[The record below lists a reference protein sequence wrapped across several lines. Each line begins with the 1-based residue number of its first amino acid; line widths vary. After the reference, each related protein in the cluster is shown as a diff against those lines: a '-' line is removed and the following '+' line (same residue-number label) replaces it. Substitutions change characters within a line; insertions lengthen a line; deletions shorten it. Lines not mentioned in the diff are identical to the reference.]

1 MLHVTL
7 LVPGSKDTLLWQA
20 NTLLDPLRMPLFFL
34 VSGLF
39 SSKVLNFSLGELFR
53 RRLWFFIIPY
63 LIWVPIEVTV
73 TNEMRQLA
81 GISQPFTLMEH
92 LGLIATGRNM
102 AWFLYALV
110 LFNLALWLTKKL
122 PWWGTVLVALSPI
135 LLIQLH
141 HDVPIVAKAIMYL
154 PIFLAGTYLRHPI
167 KRFAT
172 TALTPTR
179 LMFAL
184 AGYLSAVAFVIAWN
198 NFIGEN
204 YSVTVPVP
212 LIGDLD
218 HSALQL
224 LVNQLHY
231 MLMLPAGVVLAV
243 ALAQVPG
250 LSRGLQFLGRNT
262 LPIYLGHPIMLTLL
276 ISFPREIYD
285 SPSEWRGPGSGCPP
299 TCGSSSAL
307 SRVLSAGWACG
318 CSARSLDY
326 AGPCIR
332 RSFRNRRRHVRQ
344 YRLLSQ
350 SPTATVTRHSGHK
363 QKGIND
369 EWAAPLS
376 SRSSSQLL
384 FSWRISSRRD
394 LGCRIRSLAPS
405 FASPSR
411 WCCSFRR
418 NVRTLTRQIK

>member
-1 MLHVTL
+1 MTKRLAWPDVAKGLSIIGVCVLHVTL

-122 PWWGTVLVALSPI
+122 PWWGTVRVALSPI

-285 SPSEWRGPGSGCPP
+285 LPIGMEGTGFWMSTHVWI
-299 TCGSSSAL
+299 
-307 SRVLSAGWACG
+307 VLSLVACAIG
-318 CSARSLDY
+318 GVGMWLLGKIPGLRWTLYPPKLPEPAQTRKTVPSA
-326 AGPCIR
+326 
-332 RSFRNRRRHVRQ
+332 
-344 YRLLSQ
+344 Q
-350 SPTATVTRHSGHK
+350 SVAHSDSDQTQRAQAEG
-363 QKGIND
+363 N
-369 EWAAPLS
+369 
-376 SRSSSQLL
+376 
-384 FSWRISSRRD
+384 
-394 LGCRIRSLAPS
+394 
-405 FASPSR
+405 
-411 WCCSFRR
+411 
-418 NVRTLTRQIK
+418 